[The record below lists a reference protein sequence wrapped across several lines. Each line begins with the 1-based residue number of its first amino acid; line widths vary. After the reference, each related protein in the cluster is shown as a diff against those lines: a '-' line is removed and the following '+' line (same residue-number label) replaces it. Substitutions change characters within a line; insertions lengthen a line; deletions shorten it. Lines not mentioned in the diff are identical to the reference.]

1 MNKGIILK
9 GVGGFYEVLDAAD
22 LKSIFTC
29 KVRGV
34 HRKSGGVTPLPGDD
48 VSFRILDASKKLG
61 HIEDIFPRRNAFVR
75 PPVAN
80 IDQMGIV
87 ISINSPEPDL
97 GLADKLLLTCE
108 VKDIKPIVLI
118 NKSDLET
125 NVKVEE
131 IRSIYA
137 NVGYTVIVMSK
148 FGHLGYDVLHQELK
162 GQRTAFAGQS
172 GVGKSTILNIIMDNW
187 MMETGDVSKRIQRG
201 RHTTRH
207 VQLFA
212 LDQGGFLVD
221 TPGFSSYTVSD
232 IAYQELADYYPE
244 FRRVIGQC
252 RFKGC
257 SHVSEPGCI
266 IQGQVEDRTIDS
278 GRYERYKQIYKELK
292 EAYDNRYRR

>member
-1 MNKGIILK
+1 M
-9 GVGGFYEVLDAAD
+9 DAAD

-34 HRKSGGVTPLPGDD
+34 HRKSGGITPLPGDD
-48 VSFRILDASKKLG
+48 VSFKILDASKKLG
-61 HIEDIFPRRNAFVR
+61 HIEDIFSRRNAFVR

-87 ISINSPEPDL
+87 ISITSPEPDL

-108 VKDIKPIVLI
+108 VKGIKPLILI

-125 NVKVEE
+125 DDKVEE

-137 NVGYTVIVMSK
+137 NAGYSVIIMSK
-148 FGHLGYDVLHQELK
+148 FGHLGYDALHQELK

-187 MMETGDVSKRIQRG
+187 MMETGDVSERIQRG

-207 VQLFA
+207 VQLFS
-212 LDQGGFLVD
+212 LNQGGFLVD
-221 TPGFSSYTVSD
+221 TPGFSSYSVSD

-244 FRRVIGQC
+244 FRRGSGQC

-266 IQGQVEDRTIDS
+266 IQDRVNDGIIDL